1 MYLYHEITA
10 ICERIWER
18 GNFVQTPNFG
28 TFHHFKAVKAS
39 DFLLGL
45 WAHQA
50 FCFTN
55 PTFEAVYSLLSDMV
69 AIKPEV

>member
-1 MYLYHEITA
+1 VYLYHEMQYVSGSEKGA
-10 ICERIWER
+10 IFWH
-18 GNFVQTPNFG
+18 FSST
-28 TFHHFKAVKAS
+28 HHFKAVRAS
-39 DFLLGL
+39 LGL

-55 PTFEAVYSLLSDMV
+55 PTFQAVYSLLSDMV